1 MSLEEKIAAII
12 DKVFIDNLIVHC
24 YNWEAYQ
31 FKDLEEE
38 LAKEIMKIIE
48 EHCEERDG
56 DSIHCSWCGAWQRLV
71 PKEEMMFRGTKE

>member
-1 MSLEEKIAAII
+1 MTLEEKIAAII
-12 DKVFIDNLIVHC
+12 GKFVIVPGRDEYDPCPCLDKNDC
-24 YNWEAYQ
+24 E
-31 FKDLEEE
+31 K

-56 DSIHCSWCGAWQRLV
+56 DSIHCSWCGAWKRLV